1 MVTIREARLDDIK
14 AIAKVHVDSWMT
26 TYSGIVSAEYL
37 NGLNYKDFE
46 AKWKSRSLKGVF
58 VAEDEEGSVFGFASF
73 GPIRSEQSGY
83 DGELYAIYLLE
94 EKQRQGAGRAL
105 LTKGTDFLL
114 DHGFTSMFVWVVEE
128 NPSITFY
135 QSFSPERAAEDSFEI
150 AGESMKE
157 IGFGWPDLAS
167 LKNCLTE
174 DKKHPP
180 SGTAA
185 GGC

>member
-14 AIAKVHVDSWMT
+14 AIAKVHVDSWVT

-58 VAEDEEGSVFGFASF
+58 VAEDEKGSVFGFASF
-73 GPIRSEQSGY
+73 GPIRSEQKGY

-128 NPSITFY
+128 NPSINFY
-135 QSFSPERAAEDSFEI
+135 QSFSSERAAEDSFEI

-167 LKNCLTE
+167 LKNLLN
-174 DKKHPP
+174 
-180 SGTAA
+180 GR
-185 GGC
+185 